1 MAERK
6 LAAPGTSKPDRGG
19 GGELCYASG
28 AQPGLAPP
36 GSWWVE
42 RSRSA
47 ESWRV
52 HFQYFPQHIQPLI
65 RSEESVCAQ
74 VVSMNIDQESC
85 NTEIFREDP
94 PSSGIHC
101 WTILLT
107 CLLWILLHPS
117 PPSAYQCLNLA
128 LLCSIPGVQ
137 QCLNIPREEA
147 DHGTTHLMLIP
158 RHQDTQWHLSSE

>member
-1 MAERK
+1 MINKSDWLIIRFKSFALCGYWNVGLQMAERK

-52 HFQYFPQHIQPLI
+52 HF
-65 RSEESVCAQ
+65 
-74 VVSMNIDQESC
+74 
-85 NTEIFREDP
+85 
-94 PSSGIHC
+94 
-101 WTILLT
+101 
-107 CLLWILLHPS
+107 
-117 PPSAYQCLNLA
+117 
-128 LLCSIPGVQ
+128 
-137 QCLNIPREEA
+137 
-147 DHGTTHLMLIP
+147 
-158 RHQDTQWHLSSE
+158 